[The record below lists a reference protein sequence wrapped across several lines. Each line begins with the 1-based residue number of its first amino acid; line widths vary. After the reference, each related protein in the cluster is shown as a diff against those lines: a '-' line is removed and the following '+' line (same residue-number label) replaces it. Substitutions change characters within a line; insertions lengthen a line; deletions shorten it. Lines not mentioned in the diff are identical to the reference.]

1 MNGKKHMALL
11 LGGVM
16 AVSALAGCGGI
27 DKDKTVA
34 ILNGE
39 PVTLGIANFAAR
51 FQQAGYDDF
60 YVAYFG
66 EDVWSSDLY
75 GNGSTMQETIKDS
88 VMESL
93 EDMYVL
99 KLHMDEYDVVLTDE
113 EEAAISDAAA
123 AFLSDNSD
131 DAIEALGATQ
141 EIVEEYLQLSTIQ
154 HKMYDAIIA
163 DADTEV
169 TDEEA
174 KTSAYSYVNISKTS
188 YTDDEGNTVE
198 YTEEELTE
206 LSETAESFAADAAAD
221 GLEEAAETAGY
232 TVSSGTFT
240 QDDSGL
246 DEDVLAA
253 LKELGEGEVSGLID
267 TDSAYYVV
275 RLDQEVDEEATEEN
289 RANIIEQRQS
299 DLYDE
304 VLGGWKEGVEWVVDT
319 DVWDTVTF
327 DNLFTTVMQSTET
340 EAVEATEE
348 ATE

>member
-1 MNGKKHMALL
+1 MNGRKHMALL

-34 ILNGE
+34 TLNGE

-66 EDVWSSDLY
+66 ENVWSSDLY

-174 KTSAYSYVNISKTS
+174 KTSAYSYVNI
-188 YTDDEGNTVE
+188 
-198 YTEEELTE
+198 
-206 LSETAESFAADAAAD
+206 
-221 GLEEAAETAGY
+221 
-232 TVSSGTFT
+232 
-240 QDDSGL
+240 
-246 DEDVLAA
+246 
-253 LKELGEGEVSGLID
+253 
-267 TDSAYYVV
+267 
-275 RLDQEVDEEATEEN
+275 
-289 RANIIEQRQS
+289 
-299 DLYDE
+299 
-304 VLGGWKEGVEWVVDT
+304 
-319 DVWDTVTF
+319 
-327 DNLFTTVMQSTET
+327 
-340 EAVEATEE
+340 
-348 ATE
+348 